1 MLGMRAYRAL
11 AAALAAATLVAGCGD
26 GGRAGAG
33 TTTTGVA
40 TTNATTT
47 DATSPTAT
55 TAPTLLRAADGVAIS
70 AAHGEAA
77 DPRALILLFHQAGS
91 GRGEYATVAPRLNAA
106 GYETLA
112 IDQRSGGDLFGRN
125 ETVARLGRSAS
136 YAEAERDLE
145 AAFAW
150 ARTRRLPI
158 VLWGSSYSAALAFR
172 VAARHPGEVAA
183 VLAFSPGE
191 YLDAPDVVRIAAAK
205 VAAPTYVTSA
215 SDPAEVAAA
224 RAILAAS
231 PARTKVQSTPRAGVH
246 GSSTLIPA
254 RNPTGAEE
262 NWRTAMAFL
271 DKLP

>member
-1 MLGMRAYRAL
+1 MPGMRAYS
-11 AAALAAATLVAGCGD
+11 AAAAVAAATLLAGCSD
-26 GGRAGAG
+26 GGSAGASAAPTSG
-33 TTTTGVA
+33 SAPTTTT
-40 TTNATTT
+40 
-47 DATSPTAT
+47 
-55 TAPTLLRAADGVAIS
+55 APMLLRAADGVEIS

-77 DPRALILLFHQAGS
+77 NPKALILLFHQAGS
-91 GRGEYATVAPRLNAA
+91 GKGEYATIAPRLNAA

-112 IDQRSGGDLFGRN
+112 IDQRSGGDMFGRN

-150 ARTRRLPI
+150 ARTRRLPV
-158 VLWGSSYSAALAFR
+158 VLWGSSYSAALVFR
-172 VAARHPGEVAA
+172 VAARHPGEVEA

-191 YLDAPDVVRIAAAK
+191 YLDAPDAVRAAAAK
-205 VAAPTYVTSA
+205 IAGPIYVTSA

-231 PARTKVQSTPRAGVH
+231 PARTKVQSTPSAGVH
-246 GSSTLIPA
+246 GSSTLDPA
-254 RNPTGAEE
+254 RNPGGAAE
-262 NWRTAMAFL
+262 NWRAATAFL